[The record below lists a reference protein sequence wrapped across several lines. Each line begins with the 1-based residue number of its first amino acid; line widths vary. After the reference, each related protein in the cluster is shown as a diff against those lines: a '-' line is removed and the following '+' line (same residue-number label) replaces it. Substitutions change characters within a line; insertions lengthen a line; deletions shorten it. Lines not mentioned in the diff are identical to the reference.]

1 MNNVVKN
8 FKTTREMKDS
18 KIEWIGEI
26 PKEWKLPLLGAHFK
40 ERSEKV
46 SDKEY
51 KPLSVTKQG
60 IVPQLENVAK
70 TDNNDNRKKICINDF
85 VINSRSD
92 RKGSSGLSKYE
103 GSTSNISIVLELRDI
118 FPMYAHYLLR
128 SYGFV
133 EEFYRWGSGI
143 VADLWSTRYSSMKKI
158 NIPLPPLHEQEAIA
172 NYLDQKVGKIDELI
186 TEQNQAIENWKDY
199 KQSLITETVTKG
211 LNSNSEMKDSEVE
224 WIGIIPAHWKVYPIK
239 YVGNFVNGYAFSS
252 NSFMDQG
259 VRVLKISNIQH
270 MRLDWSDQ
278 SFINKD
284 LLVGLNKYCLK
295 EGDLIFALTRPII
308 SSGIKASIFNLKEKV
323 YINQRNAYFRSSNK
337 LSSKWLLYIMLNY
350 SFIQEF
356 EMHIDKTG
364 QQPNISTKDIG
375 EIKIPLP
382 SLDEQQVIVNFL
394 DEKCLKIDQMITQ
407 KQALIKQLE
416 EYKQSLIYEC
426 VTGKRCVL

>member
-1 MNNVVKN
+1 MN
-8 FKTTREMKDS
+8 KTLKETREMKDS
-18 KIEWIGEI
+18 GIQWIGEI
-26 PKEWKLPLLGAHFK
+26 PKTWQLPLLGSHFK

-46 SDKEY
+46 NDKDFP
-51 KPLSVTKQG
+51 PLSVTKKG
-60 IVPQLENVAK
+60 VVPQLENVAK
-70 TDNNDNRKKICINDF
+70 TDNNDNRKKVCINDF

-103 GSTSNISIVLELRDI
+103 GSTSNISIVLQLKDI
-118 FPMYAHYLLR
+118 FPMYAHYLLK
-128 SYGFV
+128 SHGFI